1 MFWDRVSAAYD
12 LFGKIYN
19 GKVNREMCRTVAKE
33 VGHDDRVLECA
44 CGTGLITTA
53 VAGECSELVATDY
66 SEGMLKQTRK
76 KCGSYPNVEI
86 RTADILNLPFSDE
99 SFDTVIAANVIHLL
113 DDPYKAL
120 SELDRVCRPGG
131 KLIIPTYVNKD
142 KAKGIDKTIDRAGA
156 DFKQDFTYESYRAFF
171 AGAGYTKI
179 RTRLIDG
186 RVPCAIAVITKP
198 HTGRDHDRIK
208 NDSA

>member
-1 MFWDRVSAAYD
+1 MFWDRVSGVYD

-19 GKVNREMCRTVAKE
+19 GKVNQEMCRVVAKE
-33 VGHDDRVLECA
+33 LGTDDCVLECA
-44 CGTGLITTA
+44 CGTGLITAA
-53 VAGECSELVATDY
+53 VAGKCSKLVATDC

-76 KCGSYPNVEI
+76 KCGSYSNVEI
-86 RTADILNLPFSDE
+86 RTADILNLPFPDE
-99 SFDTVIAANVIHLL
+99 SFDAVIAANVIHLL

-120 SELDRVCRPGG
+120 SELDRICRPGR

-142 KAKGIDKTIDRAGA
+142 KARGFDRTIDKAGA

-179 RTRLIDG
+179 RTKLIDG
-186 RVPCAIAVITKP
+186 RVPCAIAVITKQ
-198 HTGRDHDRIK
+198 HTGGEKRI
-208 NDSA
+208 

>member
-1 MFWDRVSAAYD
+1 MFWDRVSGVYD

-19 GKVNREMCRTVAKE
+19 GKVNQEMCRVVAKE
-33 VGHDDRVLECA
+33 LATDDCVLECA
-44 CGTGLITTA
+44 CGTGLITAA
-53 VAGECSELVATDY
+53 VAGKCSKLVATDC

-76 KCGSYPNVEI
+76 KCGSYSNVEI
-86 RTADILNLPFSDE
+86 RTADILNLPFPDE
-99 SFDTVIAANVIHLL
+99 SFDAVIAANVIHLL

-120 SELDRVCRPGG
+120 SELDRICRPGG

-142 KAKGIDKTIDRAGA
+142 KARGFDRTIDKAGA

-179 RTRLIDG
+179 RTKLIDG
-186 RVPCAIAVITKP
+186 RVPCAIAVITKQ
-198 HTGRDHDRIK
+198 HTGGEKRI
-208 NDSA
+208 

>member
-1 MFWDRVSAAYD
+1 MFWDRVSGFYD

-33 VGHDDRVLECA
+33 IKAEDRVLECA
-44 CGTGLITTA
+44 CGTGLITAA
-53 VAGECSELVATDY
+53 VAGKCGKLVATDY

-76 KCGSYPNVEI
+76 KCRSCSNVEV
-86 RTADILNLPFSDE
+86 RSANILDLPFPDG
-99 SFDTVIAANVIHLL
+99 SFDVVIAANVIHLL
-113 DDPYKAL
+113 DAPYKAL

-142 KAKGIDKTIDRAGA
+142 KAKAIDKTIDKAGA

-171 AGAGYTKI
+171 AGAGYTKT

-186 RVPCAIAVITKP
+186 QVPCAIAVISK
-198 HTGRDHDRIK
+198 D
-208 NDSA
+208 

>member
-1 MFWDRVSAAYD
+1 MFWDRVSGVYD

-19 GKVNREMCRTVAKE
+19 GKVNQEMCRVVAKE
-33 VGHDDRVLECA
+33 LGTDDCVLECA
-44 CGTGLITTA
+44 CGTGLITAA
-53 VAGECSELVATDY
+53 VAGKCSKLVATDC

-76 KCGSYPNVEI
+76 KCGSYSNVKI
-86 RTADILNLPFSDE
+86 RTADILNLAFPDE
-99 SFDTVIAANVIHLL
+99 SFDAVIAANVIHLL

-142 KAKGIDKTIDRAGA
+142 KAKGFDRTIDKAGA

-179 RTRLIDG
+179 RTKLIDG
-186 RVPCAIAVITKP
+186 RVPCAIAVITKQ
-198 HTGRDHDRIK
+198 HAGGEKRI
-208 NDSA
+208 

>member
-1 MFWDRVSAAYD
+1 MFWDRVAGVYD

-19 GKVNREMCRTVAKE
+19 GKVNREMCGTVATE
-33 VGHDDRVLECA
+33 VGPDDRVLECA
-44 CGTGLITTA
+44 CGTGLITAA
-53 VAGECSELVATDY
+53 VAGQCSKLVATDY

-86 RTADILNLPFSDE
+86 RTADILNLPFPDE
-99 SFDTVIAANVIHLL
+99 AFDAVIAANVIHLL

-142 KAKGIDKTIDRAGA
+142 KAKGFDKTMDKAGA
-156 DFKQDFTYESYRAFF
+156 DFKQEFTYESYRTFF
-171 AGAGYTKI
+171 AGAGYTNI
-179 RTRLIDG
+179 RTKRTDG
-186 RVPCAIAVITKP
+186 RVPCAIAVIIKQ
-198 HTGRDHDRIK
+198 HMGRE
-208 NDSA
+208 